1 MSISVLLYLL
11 AVVDLYFTLYLR
23 VNSISA
29 HFIKAISFQI
39 SVNSSSHLRSCGFK
53 RAGFKPVKPPAM
65 QAIAKICQ
73 LSVFAI
79 GRQPLINIQASDM

>member
-53 RAGFKPVKPPAM
+53 RAGFKPVKPAM
-65 QAIAKICQ
+65 QAIAKMARF
-73 LSVFAI
+73 V
-79 GRQPLINIQASDM
+79 INIQALIYTSQIYLS